1 MTAHSMPTRRTSVK
15 ASCLFACAV
24 VLLSHPVIRAEETYP
39 LSIPVPPGG
48 PAPVYRRLEVS
59 ARDGLKLLVH
69 EWAPQKP
76 VAGKPVA
83 LFLHGIGM
91 HGEPYGA
98 VAAGFTSRNVPF
110 IVPDLRGHGRSEG
123 PRGELASPHVLRA
136 DIGAVIDAIRKRY
149 PDAPVV
155 LLGDSMGGVIAT
167 DYAWRGEKRLA
178 GLALMV
184 PAFGLNPSQW
194 SQPGGDFTNLLT
206 NGRISL
212 GTEAKMRPSTQS
224 EGFLKARLAD
234 KLALPEVKLSY
245 LTTIA
250 EMQTEWPRAAAG
262 INVPLFVCVGGKD
275 QVIDN
280 ALARRFFDRT
290 ATPKE
295 DKTWRKADGAYHT
308 VCWDPA
314 TPELIAELVQWIL
327 ARSSK

>member
-1 MTAHSMPTRRTSVK
+1 VK
-15 ASCLFACAV
+15 ASWLFACAV
-24 VLLSHPVIRAEETYP
+24 VVLNLPALGAEEIYP
-39 LSIPVPPGG
+39 LSIPVPRGSP
-48 PAPVYRRLEVS
+48 PPVYRRLEVP

-69 EWAPQKP
+69 EWAPPMP

-98 VAAGFTSRNVPF
+98 IAAGFTSRNVPF
-110 IVPDLRGHGRSEG
+110 VVPDLRGHGRSEG
-123 PRGELASPHVLRA
+123 TRGELAPPHILRA
-136 DIGAVIDAIRKRY
+136 DIGAAIDAIHKRY

-155 LLGDSMGGVIAT
+155 LLGDSMGGVIAA

-194 SQPGGDFTNLLT
+194 HKPSGDIKNLLT
-206 NGRISL
+206 NGRIAL
-212 GTEAKMRPSTQS
+212 GTEAKMRPSTRS

-234 KLALPEVKLSY
+234 KLALSEVKLSY
-245 LTTIA
+245 LTAIA
-250 EMQTEWPRAAAG
+250 EMQTEWPRAADG
-262 INVPLFVCVGGKD
+262 IKVPLFVCVGGKD

-280 ALARRFFDRT
+280 ALARRFFDRA

-295 DKTWRKADGAYHT
+295 NKTWRKVDGAYHT

-327 ARSSK
+327 EHSSK